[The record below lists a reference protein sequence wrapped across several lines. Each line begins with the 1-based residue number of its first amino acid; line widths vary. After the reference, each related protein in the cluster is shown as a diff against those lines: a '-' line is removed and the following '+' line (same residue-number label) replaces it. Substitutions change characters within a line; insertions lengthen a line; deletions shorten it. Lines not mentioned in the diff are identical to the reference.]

1 MKGKIE
7 CLKKEQLAEMV
18 KTLWIER
25 KLRDIDLEFH
35 NYDIKRELAYEE
47 LILETTF
54 HIDEKI
60 LTYFGYDV

>member
-1 MKGKIE
+1 
-7 CLKKEQLAEMV
+7 MV